1 VSKTVKKLSRS
12 KMSNTIKAIE
22 DEISRLEDE
31 AEDMNIVIQASTS
44 SEDDKAK
51 ARVRLQSISVQLGTR
66 REELR
71 QARDNAAA
79 PRGLEGKSEI
89 RVPASSTK
97 SQPKISE
104 ALAAIKDMLQRVNGL
119 DVFTPE
125 STPDGYL
132 SKRRAMRIPRS
143 LFDTV
148 TTFDANKIGIS
159 GSIADDQDYVLRIA
173 AVNYRALHE
182 DNHPK
187 APLVAI
193 LRAVIAVQKFW
204 PEGSDIEDGDM
215 RRGRYCRKNEIILV
229 DDDEDVDLTD
239 DGVVVNMRTGL
250 NELTTAFANIDEEE
264 LQAMMRLLP
273 IFASNE
279 FQKTNHHYVDND
291 TYREAYRRH
300 FKSAQLDK
308 LESKYNAQN
317 IIYDAVHWLGP
328 WNMERYKVNLL
339 ATKESSIPRG
349 IKIKMFPAPAGT
361 ALITTQAAVWR
372 AILIYPGTEG
382 LSVKYA
388 KELRLLN
395 EMNNTIR
402 QSRLDFHVF
411 SVLYGSPGR
420 LEENAVKDAMNAA
433 ASLAAIAQ
441 GFLET
446 IAVDSDLG
454 KAKSLKKHAEQNI
467 ALFTIAK
474 AAFAGAQAR
483 LKKDAKVKSISQVV
497 IEIVERPTAVR
508 PQVAP
513 VVEEIE

>member
-1 VSKTVKKLSRS
+1 
-12 KMSNTIKAIE
+12 
-22 DEISRLEDE
+22 
-31 AEDMNIVIQASTS
+31 
-44 SEDDKAK
+44 
-51 ARVRLQSISVQLGTR
+51 
-66 REELR
+66 
-71 QARDNAAA
+71 
-79 PRGLEGKSEI
+79 
-89 RVPASSTK
+89 
-97 SQPKISE
+97 
-104 ALAAIKDMLQRVNGL
+104 
-119 DVFTPE
+119 
-125 STPDGYL
+125 
-132 SKRRAMRIPRS
+132 
-143 LFDTV
+143 
-148 TTFDANKIGIS
+148 
-159 GSIADDQDYVLRIA
+159 
-173 AVNYRALHE
+173 
-182 DNHPK
+182 
-187 APLVAI
+187 
-193 LRAVIAVQKFW
+193 
-204 PEGSDIEDGDM
+204 
-215 RRGRYCRKNEIILV
+215 
-229 DDDEDVDLTD
+229 
-239 DGVVVNMRTGL
+239 
-250 NELTTAFANIDEEE
+250 
-264 LQAMMRLLP
+264 
-273 IFASNE
+273 
-279 FQKTNHHYVDND
+279 
-291 TYREAYRRH
+291 
-300 FKSAQLDK
+300 
-308 LESKYNAQN
+308 
-317 IIYDAVHWLGP
+317 
-328 WNMERYKVNLL
+328 
-339 ATKESSIPRG
+339 
-349 IKIKMFPAPAGT
+349 MFPAPAGT